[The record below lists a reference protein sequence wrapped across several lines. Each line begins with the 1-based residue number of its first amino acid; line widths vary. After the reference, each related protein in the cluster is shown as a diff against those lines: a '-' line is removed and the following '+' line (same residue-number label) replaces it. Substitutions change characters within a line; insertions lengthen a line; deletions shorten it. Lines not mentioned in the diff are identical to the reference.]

1 MDAADQKV
9 LDDIMRVG
17 WSDIG
22 VFPTKEETGLP
33 FNYTVGLT
41 LLEHP
46 ELIIMGMENAQA
58 HGVLRAACQRIK
70 VGAQFKA
77 NTYSDQVLQ
86 GLRVAFL
93 EVKDMYDE
101 AFPMNMV
108 GHLGM
113 PNPTALQIIWPDRED
128 RFPWHE
134 DFDEEFRDRQFL
146 LGPWLGDL

>member
-1 MDAADQKV
+1 LMH
-9 LDDIMRVG
+9 
-17 WSDIG
+17 
-22 VFPTKEETGLP
+22 
-33 FNYTVGLT
+33 
-41 LLEHP
+41 HP

-70 VGAQFKA
+70 VGAQFEA
-77 NTYSDQVLQ
+77 STYSNQVLD
-86 GLRVAFL
+86 GHRVAFV

-113 PNPTALQIIWPDRED
+113 PNPTALQVIWPDRND

-134 DFDEEFRDRQFL
+134 DFESEYKDRQFL
-146 LGPWLGDL
+146 LGPWLGEENDG